1 MTGKQYFSIEE
12 AIALPRFSSL
22 CISDDGKKVA
32 WVQRQTDWD
41 SNSYQYHVWIYE
53 NGRSYPLT
61 RGIYESFSPQWS
73 SDSQSLAYL
82 GKVSSKKKQIF
93 IKADGEAAGIQVSHA
108 PEDVSELKWSPSERR
123 LFFLAQEPESKAVI
137 KRRELYGN
145 IEYVNRDCRSSC
157 LFYLDIDK
165 GLEKTNSNFTLP
177 KDLRESDSTEDNN
190 KTPQKDEVAVQLTV
204 NKNLHIYEFDISPS
218 GDKIVFLAAPSPILE
233 DRDKLGLYIL
243 DIGSRNQRQLEIPF
257 VGFKSNI
264 GFSPDGKFVHFNYY
278 RSGRWFDNQL
288 LAVINIESSEI
299 SCIPINNDEDIESL
313 SWSKKGIL
321 IRLPHHTSIYV
332 SLVNLPGK
340 ITNLFTE
347 NIALKNNDFIQNA
360 SITKDSEHL
369 AYLKANP
376 HSLYEIYLNN
386 QPITKTS
393 IVLENHLFAR
403 KQVISWKNSD
413 GIDIEGI
420 LSTPENFNSN
430 QQYPLL
436 VIVHGG
442 PRATSLPLPL
452 NDIVYPIESFIA
464 KGFIVLE
471 PNYRGS
477 AGYGEAFRSLN
488 YRNLGIGDQEDVIS
502 GVDYLINQGFVDSE
516 KVGLMGWSQGG
527 YISAYC
533 STYSDR
539 FKAISVGAGISNWVT
554 YYVGTDI
561 PTFTRY
567 YLGDN
572 PWNDPII
579 YQITS
584 PMSGIKSA
592 CTPTLIQHGDNDKR
606 VPVSNAY
613 ELYRGLQD
621 MGVETELVIFKN
633 MEHGSSNPGTS
644 RALMKQNLIW
654 FCHYIL
660 GESKD
665 EFYLLSKS

>member
-1 MTGKQYFSIEE
+1 
-12 AIALPRFSSL
+12 LL
-22 CISDDGKKVA
+22 
-32 WVQRQTDWD
+32 
-41 SNSYQYHVWIYE
+41 
-53 NGRSYPLT
+53 
-61 RGIYESFSPQWS
+61 
-73 SDSQSLAYL
+73 
-82 GKVSSKKKQIF
+82 
-93 IKADGEAAGIQVSHA
+93 DGEATGIQVSHA
-108 PEDVSELKWSPSERR
+108 PEDVCKFKWSPSKRG

-137 KRRELYGN
+137 KRRELYGD
-145 IEYVNRDCRSSC
+145 IEYVNRDFRCHC

-165 GLEKTNSNFTLP
+165 GLEETNSIFKLP
-177 KDLRESDSTEDNN
+177 KDLLKSDSTEDNN
-190 KTPQKDEVAVQLTV
+190 TPQKDKVAVQLTV
-204 NKNLHIYEFDISPS
+204 GKNLHIYEFDVSPS
-218 GDKIVFLAAPSPILE
+218 GDKVVFLAAPSPILE
-233 DRDKLGLYIL
+233 ERNKLEIYIL
-243 DIGSRNQRQLEIPF
+243 DVDSKEEYKLEIPF
-257 VGFKSNI
+257 LGYKSNI

-278 RSGRWFDNQL
+278 RSGRWFDNKL

-299 SCIPINNDEDIESL
+299 SCIPINTDENIEPL
-313 SWSKKGIL
+313 SWNEKGIV
-321 IRLPHHTSIYV
+321 IWWQYRTSSRV
-332 SLVNLPGK
+332 GLVNLQGE
-340 ITNLFTE
+340 ITNLAPE
-347 NIALKNNDFIQNA
+347 NIAPGDDEFIQTA
-360 SITKDSEHL
+360 SITKDGEHL
-369 AYLKANP
+369 AYLKANS
-376 HSLYEIYLNN
+376 HSLHEIYLDN
-386 QPITKTS
+386 QPITNTS
-393 IVLENHLFAR
+393 KILENYLFAQKR
-403 KQVISWKNSD
+403 VISWKNSE

-420 LSTPENFNSN
+420 ISTPEDFDPN

-442 PRATSLPLPL
+442 PLSTSLPLPL
-452 NDIVYPIESFIA
+452 NDTVYPIESFIA
-464 KGFIVLE
+464 KGFIVLQ

-477 AGYGEAFRSLN
+477 SGYGEAFRSLN
-488 YRNLGIGDQEDVIS
+488 YRNLGIGDREDVIS

-527 YISAYC
+527 YISAFC
-533 STYSDR
+533 STYTNR

-554 YYVGTDI
+554 YYVATDI

-592 CTPTLIQHGDNDKR
+592 CTPTLIQHGGNDKR

-621 MGVETELVIFKN
+621 MGVETELVIFRN
-633 MEHGSSNPGTS
+633 MKHSSGRPGTS

-665 EFYLLSKS
+665 EFYLLATPSRN

>member
-12 AIALPRFSSL
+12 ATTLPRFSSL

-32 WVQRQTDWD
+32 WVQRQTNWD
-41 SNSYQYHVWIYE
+41 SNSYQYHVFLYE

-61 RGIYESFSPQWS
+61 RGICESFSPQWS
-73 SDSQSLAYL
+73 PDSQSLAYL
-82 GKVSSKKKQIF
+82 SKVNGKKKQIF
-93 IKADGEAAGIQVSHA
+93 IKADGEATGIQVSHA
-108 PEDVSELKWSPSERR
+108 PEDVCKFKWSPSKQG

-137 KRRELYGN
+137 KRRQLYSD
-145 IEYVNRDCRSSC
+145 IEYVNRDFRCCC

-165 GLEKTNSNFTLP
+165 GLEKTNSIFKLP
-177 KDLRESDSTEDNN
+177 KDLLNSDSTEDNN
-190 KTPQKDEVAVQLTV
+190 TPQKDEVAVQLTV
-204 NKNLHIYEFDISPS
+204 GKNLHIYEFDVSPS
-218 GDKIVFLAAPSPILE
+218 GDKVVFLAAPSPILE
-233 DRDKLGLYIL
+233 DRNKLEIYIL
-243 DIGSRNQRQLEIPF
+243 DVASKEEYKLEIPF
-257 VGFKSNI
+257 VGYKSNI

-278 RSGRWFDNQL
+278 RSGRWFDNKL

-299 SCIPINNDEDIESL
+299 SCIPINIDENIEPL
-313 SWSKKGIL
+313 SWSEKGIV
-321 IRLPHHTSIYV
+321 IWWQCHTSSRV
-332 SLVNLPGK
+332 GLVNLQGE
-340 ITNLFTE
+340 ITNLAPE
-347 NIALKNNDFIQNA
+347 NIAPGNNEFIQTA
-360 SITKDSEHL
+360 SITKDSKHL
-369 AYLKANP
+369 AYLKANS
-376 HSLYEIYLNN
+376 HSLYEIYLDNE
-386 QPITKTS
+386 PITNTS
-393 IVLENHLFAR
+393 TILENHLFAQKR
-403 KQVISWKNSD
+403 VISWKNSE

-420 LSTPENFNSN
+420 ISTPEDFDPN
-430 QQYPLL
+430 QQYPLV

-442 PRATSLPLPL
+442 PQSTSLPLPL
-452 NDIVYPIESFIA
+452 NDTVYPIESFIA
-464 KGFIVLE
+464 KGFIVLQ

-527 YISAYC
+527 YISAFC
-533 STYSDR
+533 STYSNR
-539 FKAISVGAGISNWVT
+539 FKAISVGAGISNWIT
-554 YYVGTDI
+554 YYVATDI

-592 CTPTLIQHGDNDKR
+592 YTPTLIQHGDNDKR

-633 MEHGSSNPGTS
+633 MKHNSGKPGTS

-665 EFYLLSKS
+665 EFYLLNKF